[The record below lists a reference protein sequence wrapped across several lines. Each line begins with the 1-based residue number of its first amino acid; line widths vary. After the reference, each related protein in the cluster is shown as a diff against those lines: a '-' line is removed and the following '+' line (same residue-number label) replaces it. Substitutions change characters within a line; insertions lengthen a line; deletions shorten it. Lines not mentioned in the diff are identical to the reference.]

1 MAQTVP
7 FLVSDALL
15 NNVIMGYNVIKE
27 ILMNP
32 SQYGLDKSN
41 FLSSLQSLMPNV
53 SSNKMKGI
61 VKPIKTKNKYYFCTV
76 ETPRTFINIL
86 GALASISLVASIQDL

>member
-1 MAQTVP
+1 MQCKRSLKVP
-7 FLVSDALL
+7 FLVSDAQLD
-15 NNVIMGYNVIKE
+15 NVIIGYNVIEE

-61 VKPIKTKNKYYFCTV
+61 IKLIQTKNKDYFCTV
-76 ETPRTFINIL
+76 KTPRTFINVL
-86 GALASISLVASIQDL
+86 GGLASISLAG